1 VAAEL
6 VIDLNSNKT
15 NQRGY
20 IMQVIKTDN
29 GYVSGTIIGET
40 GNEVSI
46 FRGIPYAAAPLGELR
61 WKPPQPAAPWEGI
74 RECTQYSAISPQ
86 PSPPGMA
93 EPFPMSE
100 DCLYLNVVTPAK
112 KAKEKLPVMVW
123 MHGGGYFMGCG
134 NDKIWNQHCLPLFG
148 VVVVTITHRL
158 GPIGLVAHPALSE
171 ESPNNVSGNYL
182 FLDLIAALKW
192 VQKNIASFGGDP
204 NNVTIFGESG
214 GGAKVSIM
222 MTSPLAKGLFHR
234 AICESGTATAISP
247 GVPLAKMEENG
258 KILFEKLGAKTLA
271 EARKVPWEKIIEAS
285 ETMAIQ
291 DKHAA
296 SLKLPPWDSAID
308 SWLLPDSPEN
318 ILKSGR
324 FNAVPLIV
332 MSTLGELTG
341 PGPLVMPFII
351 PAYIGMIDAVNKNGR
366 KGYACIFD
374 QVPDNWRQDGCV
386 SAHSME
392 LTYVFGDW
400 DNSSGW
406 WQSIGMI
413 AKMSGAKTETPALDA
428 IDRKVSEAMMG
439 YWTGFARTGKPQAKG
454 LPEWPE
460 YSRTTDRYMYLNLKP
475 TVRTGFSKLEHPT
488 SQ

>member
-1 VAAEL
+1 MQV
-6 VIDLNSNKT
+6 VKT
-15 NQRGY
+15 DKGY
-20 IMQVIKTDN
+20 I
-29 GYVSGTIIGET
+29 SGTIIGEP
-40 GNEVSI
+40 GQEVSI
-46 FRGIPYAAAPLGELR
+46 FRGIPYGAPPVGELR
-61 WKPPQPAAPWEGI
+61 WQPPQPVTPWDGI

-86 PSPPGMA
+86 SSMPGMTS
-93 EPFPMSE
+93 PFPMSE

-112 KAKEKLPVMVW
+112 KANEKLPVMVW
-123 MHGGGYFMGCG
+123 MHGGGYYMGCG
-134 NDKIWNQHCLPLFG
+134 NDKIWNQHRLPLFG
-148 VVVVTITHRL
+148 VVVVTITQRL
-158 GPIGLVAHPALSE
+158 GPIGLVAHPTLSK

-192 VQKNIASFGGDP
+192 VHKNIAAFGGDP

-247 GVPLAKMEENG
+247 SVPLAKMEDYG
-258 KILFEKLGAKTLA
+258 KTLFEKIGVKTLA
-271 EARKVPWEKIIEAS
+271 EARKVPWEKIIAADR
-285 ETMAIQ
+285 TMVIPR
-291 DKHAA
+291 KRTPGMP
-296 SLKLPPWDSAID
+296 LPPWDAAID
-308 SWLLPDSPEN
+308 GWLLPDSPEN
-318 ILKSGR
+318 IFKSGH

-351 PAYIGMIDAVNKNGR
+351 PAYINMLAAVNRYGC

-374 QVPDNWRQDGCV
+374 QVPANWRRDGCV

-400 DNSSGW
+400 DDSSGW
-406 WQSIGMI
+406 WQNIRGM
-413 AKMSGAKTETPALDA
+413 ALSSGAKTDTLVLDA
-428 IDRKVSEAMMG
+428 TDRKISEAMMG
-439 YWTGFARTGKPQAKG
+439 YWTGFARTGKPQYKG

-460 YSRTTDRYMYLNLKP
+460 YSRTTDQYMYLNLKP
-475 TVRTGFSKLEHPT
+475 AMRTGFSKLEHPT
-488 SQ
+488 A